1 MAGAEDFGFCDSMR
15 IGPSGHALPVSASSV
30 TPLTDAGCEDFV
42 DDAELATASFG
53 QARVTVT
60 PTQMALVAATIANGG
75 VMMEPFI
82 VREVLSPDPAGGAS
96 EVVATYDSPGR
107 RSVVSRQ
114 TADEVRAVMVDA
126 VHGPLGAPY
135 AGSANVA
142 LYGIG
147 GVQTAGKTGT
157 AERGNDLPPH
167 SWFIGFAAAQ
177 PGRCAEHRDRGHRGR
192 GRPRI
197 GHRGAHRRPGHGRM
211 AAPERE
217 LKPALGIRPNTRIK
231 PIGPFGASIRYEPL
245 GGSAGVL
252 SADRSFAI
260 VESAVNVQEPAERT
274 TGNIERVIVGKHAE
288 VRLAMVALLCEG
300 HILIEDVPG
309 VGKTMLAKALS
320 RSIGTSFRR
329 IQFTPDLLPSDVTG
343 LSIFNQKTQDFEF
356 RPGPIMAQIVL
367 ADEINRATPKT
378 QSALLECMEERQ
390 ATIDGVSHQMPSPFL
405 VIATQ
410 NPIEYEGTFALPE
423 AQLDRFLLRIRLGYP
438 KPMEELVILD
448 EQKRLHPI
456 ESIQQVLSLDELRLM
471 QAGVKEIYVDQGVAD
486 YIIRLV
492 TATREHADVY
502 LGASPRGSLHLY
514 RAAQA
519 LAAINGRDYV
529 IPDDV
534 KQLAVPVLGHRLIVR
549 SQASLREVDNDAIV
563 REVLST
569 VAIAEPTEAAAP
581 A

>member
-1 MAGAEDFGFCDSMR
+1 
-15 IGPSGHALPVSASSV
+15 L
-30 TPLTDAGCEDFV
+30 
-42 DDAELATASFG
+42 
-53 QARVTVT
+53 
-60 PTQMALVAATIANGG
+60 
-75 VMMEPFI
+75 
-82 VREVLSPDPAGGAS
+82 
-96 EVVATYDSPGR
+96 
-107 RSVVSRQ
+107 
-114 TADEVRAVMVDA
+114 
-126 VHGPLGAPY
+126 
-135 AGSANVA
+135 
-142 LYGIG
+142 
-147 GVQTAGKTGT
+147 
-157 AERGNDLPPH
+157 
-167 SWFIGFAAAQ
+167 
-177 PGRCAEHRDRGHRGR
+177 
-192 GRPRI
+192 
-197 GHRGAHRRPGHGRM
+197 
-211 AAPERE
+211 
-217 LKPALGIRPNTRIK
+217 
-231 PIGPFGASIRYEPL
+231 
-245 GGSAGVL
+245 
-252 SADRSFAI
+252 
-260 VESAVNVQEPAERT
+260 NVQEPAERT
-274 TGNIERVIVGKHAE
+274 IGNIERVIVGKHAE
-288 VRLAMVALLCEG
+288 VRLALAALLCEG

-320 RSIGTSFRR
+320 RSVGCTFRR

-356 RPGPIMAQIVL
+356 RPGPIMAQVVL

-390 ATIDGVSHQMPSPFL
+390 ATIDGVSYPMQSPFL

-456 ESIQQVLSLDELRLM
+456 ESVQQVLPLDELRQM
-471 QAGVKEIYVDQGVAD
+471 QVGVKEIYVDQGVAN
-486 YIIRLV
+486 YIVRLV
-492 TATREHADVY
+492 GATREHADVY

-514 RAAQA
+514 KAAQA
-519 LAAINGRDYV
+519 MAAINGRDYV

-569 VAIAEPTEAAAP
+569 VPIAEPSEAGTP